1 MSYVLGVVLLACVT
15 ALACALPGVFV
26 VLRKTSMVVDGI
38 AHAVLPG
45 IIVGFW
51 LTHDL
56 DSPVLILGAALAG
69 LLVVLGNEW
78 LSDTGL
84 LAGDAPQGLIFPA
97 LFAGG
102 IILVSMDLQN
112 AHLDTNAVL
121 VGDLNLAVFPALIVN
136 GVNIGPRYLYTM
148 LGVLVLNAA
157 FIAAFYKQLKL
168 TTFDREFAAVLGLR
182 ARRLNTAFMFLV
194 SMTVVAAFKAVG
206 AILVISLLVV
216 PAATAQLI
224 SKRLSVMIG
233 LTALFAVAGA
243 FVGFWIAYVLN
254 TGTSAA
260 MAVFYGVLFVAV
272 AVLDALATRRRRRRS
287 DVGAVAP
294 GAPPA
299 GPIAGRWLGDQG
311 APASP
316 RDPGDLSGP
325 R

>member
-26 VLRKTSMVVDGI
+26 VLRKTSMIVDGI

-51 LTHDL
+51 ITHDL

-112 AHLDTNAVL
+112 VHLDTNAVL
-121 VGDLNLAVFPALIVN
+121 IGDLNLAVFPALMVD
-136 GVNIGPRYLYTM
+136 GVNLGPQYLYTM
-148 LGVLVLNAA
+148 LAVLAVNAA
-157 FIAAFYKQLKL
+157 FIALFYTQLKL
-168 TTFDREFAAVLGLR
+168 TTFDRQFATVIGMR
-182 ARRLNTAFMFLV
+182 TRILNTAFMFLV
-194 SMTVVAAFKAVG
+194 SVTVVAAFKAVG
-206 AILVISLLVV
+206 AVLVISLLVV

-233 LTALFAVAGA
+233 LTAVFALAGA
-243 FVGFWIAYVLN
+243 LAGFWIAYALD

-260 MAVFYGVLFVAV
+260 MAVFYGVLFVTV
-272 AVLDALATRRRRRRS
+272 AVIAKTATRIRRRLQHDANGSARKAALNESVWEAQRPTTRRF
-287 DVGAVAP
+287 GYAP
-294 GAPPA
+294 QEEPT
-299 GPIAGRWLGDQG
+299 
-311 APASP
+311 
-316 RDPGDLSGP
+316 
-325 R
+325 

>member
-1 MSYVLGVVLLACVT
+1 MTYVTGVVLLACVT

-26 VLRKTSMVVDGI
+26 VLRKNSMIVDGI

-56 DSPVLILGAALAG
+56 DHPLLILGAALAG

-102 IILVSMDLQN
+102 IILVSLEMQH

-136 GVNIGPRYLYTM
+136 GVNIGPQYLYTM
-148 LGVLVLNAA
+148 LAMLAVNVA
-157 FIAAFYKQLKL
+157 FIGFFYRQLKI
-168 TTFDREFAAVLGLR
+168 TTFDRQFADVIGIR
-182 ARRLNTAFMFLV
+182 TRLLNRAFMFLV
-194 SMTVVAAFKAVG
+194 SVTVVAAFKAVG

-216 PAATAQLI
+216 PAATAQLV
-224 SKRLSVMIG
+224 SNRLSTMIV
-233 LTALFAVAGA
+233 LSAVFAVAGGFA
-243 FVGFWIAYVLN
+243 GFWIAYVLN

-272 AVLDALATRRRRRRS
+272 AALGKLAMRIRRKRHADEARAAARGR
-287 DVGAVAP
+287 
-294 GAPPA
+294 A
-299 GPIAGRWLGDQG
+299 GPAPVAGE
-311 APASP
+311 
-316 RDPGDLSGP
+316 
-325 R
+325 

>member
-1 MSYVLGVVLLACVT
+1 MSYVTGVVLLACIT

-26 VLRKTSMVVDGI
+26 VLRKSSMIVDGI

-45 IIVGFW
+45 IIVGYW

-102 IILVSMDLQN
+102 VILVSMDLQHV
-112 AHLDTNAVL
+112 HLDTNAVL

-136 GVNIGPRYLYTM
+136 GVNIGPQYLYTM
-148 LGVLVLNAA
+148 LAVLVANAA
-157 FIAAFYKQLKL
+157 FIAVFYRRLKL
-168 TTFDREFAAVLGLR
+168 TTFDRQFAEVLGLR
-182 ARRLNTAFMFLV
+182 ARLLNTAFMFLV

-224 SKRLSVMIG
+224 SNRLSTMIV
-233 LTALFAVAGA
+233 LTCVFAVAGA
-243 FVGFWIAYVLN
+243 FAGFWIAYVLN

-260 MAVFYGVLFVAV
+260 MAVFYGILFVAV
-272 AVLDALATRRRRRRS
+272 AALGKLATRIRRKRHAEAAR
-287 DVGAVAP
+287 AVAR
-294 GAPPA
+294 GRSEAAPVA
-299 GPIAGRWLGDQG
+299 GE
-311 APASP
+311 
-316 RDPGDLSGP
+316 
-325 R
+325 

>member
-15 ALACALPGVFV
+15 ALTCALPGVFV
-26 VLRKTSMVVDGI
+26 VLRKNSMIVDGV

-56 DSPVLILGAALAG
+56 NSPVLILGAALAG

-102 IILVSMDLQN
+102 IILVSMDLQH

-121 VGDLNLAVFPALIVN
+121 IGDLNLSVFPALIVD

-148 LGVLVLNAA
+148 LAVLAANAA
-157 FIAAFYKQLKL
+157 FIAFFYRKLKL
-168 TTFDREFAAVLGLR
+168 TTFDRQFAEVLGTRTRL
-182 ARRLNTAFMFLV
+182 LNTAFMFLV

-224 SKRLSVMIG
+224 SKRLSVMFA
-233 LTALFAVAGA
+233 LTAMFAVLGA
-243 FVGFWIAYVLN
+243 LAGFWIAYVLD

-272 AVLDALATRRRRRRS
+272 AICEKLVTRARLLRRS
-287 DVGAVAP
+287 KDSAAE
-294 GAPPA
+294 
-299 GPIAGRWLGDQG
+299 QG
-311 APASP
+311 AAH
-316 RDPGDLSGP
+316 GDLVAGE
-325 R
+325 

>member
-15 ALACALPGVFV
+15 ALTCALPGVFV
-26 VLRKTSMVVDGI
+26 VLRKNSMIVDGI

-56 DSPVLILGAALAG
+56 NSPVLILGAALAG

-102 IILVSMDLQN
+102 IILVSMDLQH

-121 VGDLNLAVFPALIVN
+121 IGDLNLSVFPALIVD

-148 LGVLVLNAA
+148 LAVLAANAA
-157 FIAAFYKQLKL
+157 FIAFFYRKLKL
-168 TTFDREFAAVLGLR
+168 TTFDRQFAEVLGTRTRL
-182 ARRLNTAFMFLV
+182 LNTAFMFLV

-224 SKRLSVMIG
+224 SKRLSVMFA
-233 LTALFAVAGA
+233 LTAMFAVLGA
-243 FVGFWIAYVLN
+243 LAGFWIAYVLD

-272 AVLDALATRRRRRRS
+272 AICEKLVTRARLLRRS
-287 DVGAVAP
+287 K
-294 GAPPA
+294 
-299 GPIAGRWLGDQG
+299 
-311 APASP
+311 ASAAEQSAAH
-316 RDPGDLSGP
+316 GDLVAGE
-325 R
+325 